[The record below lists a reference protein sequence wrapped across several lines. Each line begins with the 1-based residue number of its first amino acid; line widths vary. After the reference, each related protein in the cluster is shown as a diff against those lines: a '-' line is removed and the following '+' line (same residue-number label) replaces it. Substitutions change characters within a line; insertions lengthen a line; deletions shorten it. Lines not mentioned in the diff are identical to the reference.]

1 MAEQP
6 QYHPKDA
13 ITPAVK
19 DAGITGAAGLLVA
32 SIQSTLTKRNIG
44 ALGPITHYGGTI
56 ATFGMTIP
64 SFYSLRIVAWDL
76 ADRH

>member
-13 ITPAVK
+13 VTPAVK
-19 DAGITGAAGLLVA
+19 DASITGAAGLLVA

-56 ATFGMTIP
+56 ATFGTNLAH
-64 SFYSLRIVAWDL
+64 SFMLSA
-76 ADRH
+76 AGFG

>member
-56 ATFGMTIP
+56 ATFGT
-64 SFYSLRIVAWDL
+64 A
-76 ADRH
+76 